1 MYLSSL
7 TTVQAVVGAGPVPS
21 RCGSPL
27 ASNRLDDMTPVG
39 YQGVINAGADGNE
52 ILISV
57 KRPVSFVYFQE
68 KA

>member
-1 MYLSSL
+1 
-7 TTVQAVVGAGPVPS
+7 
-21 RCGSPL
+21 
-27 ASNRLDDMTPVG
+27 MTPVG